1 MPRKGNDRRRKVW
14 VGDRI
19 WNLEIITASKSWEIF
34 YFSSLL
40 SLYEP
45 CPSSFSSSLSASYSS
60 SFRATLFTFLY
71 FRWHVPGWW
80 RGGGERGKENLFT
93 AFVFV
98 PSSCFFVC
106 LFFWLF
112 CCCFLLMFGIFHFLS
127 SPSSSKLILFLPV
140 SCQGENVPFII
151 PIHTSLWIFFCLL
164 FVPNSFFWKLIP
176 FHFLPFFSF

>member
-71 FRWHVPGWW
+71 FRWHIPGWW

-106 LFFWLF
+106 LFFWFCLF
-112 CCCFLLMFGIFHFLS
+112 FLLMFGIFHFLS

-140 SCQGENVPFII
+140 SCQENVPFII

>member
-1 MPRKGNDRRRKVW
+1 MNPALLPSLPPCLLLIPLLSARPSSPFYTSGDMFPADDGEEGKGGKKIGSLR
-14 VGDRI
+14 
-19 WNLEIITASKSWEIF
+19 
-34 YFSSLL
+34 SSL
-40 SLYEP
+40 
-45 CPSSFSSSLSASYSS
+45 
-60 SFRATLFTFLY
+60 FLL
-71 FRWHVPGWW
+71 HVF
-80 RGGGERGKENLFT
+80 L
-93 AFVFV
+93 
-98 PSSCFFVC
+98 FVC
-106 LFFWLF
+106 FFWLF